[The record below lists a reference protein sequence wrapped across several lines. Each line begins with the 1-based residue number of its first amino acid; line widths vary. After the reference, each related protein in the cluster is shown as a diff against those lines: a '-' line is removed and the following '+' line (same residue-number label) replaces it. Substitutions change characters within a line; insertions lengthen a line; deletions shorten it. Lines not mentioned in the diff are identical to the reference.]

1 MPKIVDHEARKQ
13 CIVERALE
21 LFAHRGF
28 NEIGFADI
36 AAACRLS
43 RTHIYHYFRSKDEIF
58 LYAVEGALSRI
69 ASGIENIAQRTDLS
83 LRDKLTHA
91 FSLFAESRSNGTHAP
106 ILLELAMKLRKE
118 NATIAARLNEQVR
131 ILHQT
136 VVALLR
142 GGSSEIQESRIPLVA
157 SVFFALVESTL
168 LSSLFADA
176 ALIQEHIGEMVQM
189 LGA

>member
-1 MPKIVDHEARKQ
+1 MPKIVDHEERKR

-28 NEIGFADI
+28 SETGFADI
-36 AAACRLS
+36 AEACGLS
-43 RTHIYHYFRSKDEIF
+43 RTHLYHYFRSKDEIF
-58 LYAVEGALSRI
+58 LYAVEGALGRI
-69 ASGIENIAQRTDLS
+69 ASGIEEIAQRNDLL
-83 LRDKLTHA
+83 LRDKLAHA
-91 FSLFAESRSNGTHAP
+91 FSLFAESRTNGTHAP

-118 NATIAARLNEQVR
+118 NTLIAARLHEQIRV
-131 ILHQT
+131 LNQS
-136 VVALLR
+136 VVSLLR
-142 GGSSEIQESRIPLVA
+142 GVGSEIQESRVPLVA

-189 LGA
+189 LGC